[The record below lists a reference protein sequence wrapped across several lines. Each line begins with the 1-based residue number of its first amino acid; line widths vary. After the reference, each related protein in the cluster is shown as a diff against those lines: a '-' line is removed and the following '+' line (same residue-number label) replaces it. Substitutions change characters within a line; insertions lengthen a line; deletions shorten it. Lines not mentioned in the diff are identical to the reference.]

1 VGKLV
6 SDYKEVFD
14 RLPPKMQETIRMHMI
29 GQVQGTLQAIVDDR
43 FQTLHSRYKLQS
55 VLKQIRDQKRASAI
69 RPLWG
74 SW

>member
-1 VGKLV
+1 M

-14 RLPPKMQETIRMHMI
+14 RLPPQMQENIRRHLI
-29 GQVQGTLQAIVDDR
+29 GQVQGTLLAIANDR
-43 FQTLHSRYKLQS
+43 FETLHTRYKLQS
-55 VLKQIRDQKRASAI
+55 VLKHVLEQKRAQAI

>member
-1 VGKLV
+1 M

-14 RLPPKMQETIRMHMI
+14 RLPPALKEQIRLTLI
-29 GQVQGTLQAIVDDR
+29 GQVQGTLQAIAQDR
-43 FQTLHSRYKLQS
+43 FKTLHSRYRIQS
-55 VLKQIRDQKRASAI
+55 VLKQILEKKRVQSI

>member
-1 VGKLV
+1 MGKLV

-14 RLPPKMQETIRMHMI
+14 RLPPQMQETIRMHMI

-55 VLKQIRDQKRASAI
+55 VLKQILDQKRASAI